1 MTQYRMRASKEI
13 IAQEF
18 PGIEPG
24 AAFTHCFE
32 QKCTPAYMPELLRF
46 KIDAS
51 AESNLWQQW
60 YSSASIIITGRS
72 KQGNA
77 VIAFDHTQN
86 PLNNSTKIRETIA
99 LGLQNGA
106 GTLPIHEF
114 YQILDNQD
122 DTNIFVIDYNPLP
135 HTHIQEIPLND
146 ALTHPFVISF
156 CGGKEIAQ
164 QYLQKYSQVTKKKTI
179 TISYRDDAHLRPLA
193 RLLYLADDSSFDAHA
208 TLESGNYLLGLKENT
223 LFQSRTKSNSQNSQ
237 YSIDDLLALAKQYV
251 APIVLQQYEAQLRIL
266 AGTQHSAKEYSPDF
280 PPPLP
285 TKTLP
290 LPSRTLPPPDSSSAS
305 SNSHRSSSHDLVR
318 QQPHPPI
325 SNALT
330 NPSSLSPLHRLI
342 PIGKPTTTF
351 QLAGSKK
358 R

>member
-60 YSSASIIITGRS
+60 YTSASIIITGRS
-72 KQGNA
+72 KKGNA
-77 VIAFDHTQN
+77 IIAFDHTQN

-114 YQILDNQD
+114 YQILDHQD
-122 DTNIFVIDYNPLP
+122 DTDIFVIDYNPLP
-135 HTHIQEIPLND
+135 HTHIQEIPLSS

-164 QYLQKYSQVTKKKTI
+164 LYLQKYSQVTKKKTI

-193 RLLYLADDSSFDAHA
+193 RLLYLDPCISFYAHA

-223 LFQSRTKSNSQNSQ
+223 LFQSRTKSNSQ
-237 YSIDDLLALAKQYV
+237 YSIDDLLTLAQQYV
-251 APIVLQQYEAQLRIL
+251 PPIVLKQYEAQLRIL

-285 TKTLP
+285 TQNLP
-290 LPSRTLPPPDSSSAS
+290 LPSRPLPPPDSSSAS

-318 QQPHPPI
+318 QQPHSPI

-330 NPSSLSPLHRLI
+330 NPSSLSPLHRII
-342 PIGKPTTTF
+342 PIGKPTTIF
-351 QLAGSKK
+351 QVAGSKK